1 MADRKVNPVIVLKRK
16 ELELSERRLLLQRQ
30 ELRLMELEE
39 EKATAIDNIE
49 ASKAIVAAFEADI
62 AELKKISV

>member
-1 MADRKVNPVIVLKRK
+1 MADRKANPIIVLKRK

-30 ELRLMELEE
+30 ELRLMELDD
-39 EKATAIDNIE
+39 EKATALDNIE
-49 ASKAIVAAFEADI
+49 ASKGIITTLESDV